1 MIVLECRDSRSPT
14 RPMSTCPRCKGPLTD
29 GHRCPRRTSL
39 VALEIVT
46 WAFAGA
52 LAGWLLLLI
61 FDPNGQLAD
70 DAVTI
75 VVGGAAGVAINRFV
89 RAD

>member
-1 MIVLECRDSRSPT
+1 
-14 RPMSTCPRCKGPLTD
+14 
-29 GHRCPRRTSL
+29 
-39 VALEIVT
+39 LEIVT